1 MTEKVDITLLKPF
14 SKNPFRK
21 LNDEK
26 LTQLAESISQCGL
39 ITPIL
44 ARPIDDPDY
53 RYEIIAGHNRV
64 DATALNGESV
74 IEADIRDLSD
84 ELATI
89 MLVDSNLQQR
99 ENILPSEKAWAYR
112 AKLEALKSQGK
123 RNDLTCAQFGHKLDG
138 KKSIAVLEEN
148 SDDSRNQIKR
158 YIRLTYLI
166 KPLLDLVDDGKLK
179 LNAAVELSYLDESK
193 QVDVF
198 ERMEFHDC
206 YNISLESAK
215 RIKEIAKYGELT
227 IDKIDRQCFDKEE
240 TPKESIKISANR
252 INSFFDSKTSP
263 KEKEDIIVKALEM
276 YYKQRTRALHREV
289 RENALEGRS

>member
-1 MTEKVDITLLKPF
+1 MIEKVDISLLKPF

-44 ARPIDDPDY
+44 VRPIDDPDY
-53 RYEIIAGHNRV
+53 RYEIIAGHNRT

-99 ENILPSEKAWAYR
+99 ENIMPSEKAWAYR

-123 RNDLTCAQFGHKLDG
+123 RNDLTSSQLGTKLRADEIIAQ
-138 KKSIAVLEEN
+138 N
-148 SDDSRNQIKR
+148 SLDSRNQIQR

-166 KPLLDLVDDGKLK
+166 QPLLDLVDEGKLK
-179 LNAAVELSYLDESK
+179 LNAAVELSYLEESK
-193 QVDVF
+193 QIDVF

-227 IDKIDRQCFDKEE
+227 INKIDHQCFEKDD

-276 YYKQRTRALHREV
+276 YYRQRARVLHRDIQ
-289 RENALEGRS
+289 LGS

>member
-1 MTEKVDITLLKPF
+1 M
-14 SKNPFRK
+14 FRK
-21 LNDEK
+21 LNDDK

-44 ARPIDDPDY
+44 ARPIDDPVY

-123 RNDLTCAQFGHKLDG
+123 RNDLTSSQLGTKLRTDELIAQD
-138 KKSIAVLEEN
+138 SQ
-148 SDDSRNQIKR
+148 DSRNQIQR
-158 YIRLTYLI
+158 YIRLTFLI
-166 KPLLDLVDDGKLK
+166 QPLLNLVDEGKLK
-179 LNAAVELSYLDESK
+179 LNPAVELSYLNESK
-193 QVDVF
+193 QIDVF

-227 IDKIDRQCFDKEE
+227 IDKIDRHCFDKEE

-263 KEKEDIIVKALEM
+263 KEKEDIIVKALEL
-276 YYKQRTRALHREV
+276 YYRQKNRTHHREF
-289 RENALEGRS
+289 REEVMERMS